1 MLQYSAVG
9 LLVDECQP
17 GAAAPDIVAVR
28 GTVAVVPVPVFVE
41 HGIPNAAELALANL
55 GRLAKE
61 VPIDALRQQLVAF
74 AGEVNAVDGQWL
86 FAALVQLLR
95 EGEQID
101 KLNSLLV
108 GYLARGLGVF
118 GQALVVG

>member
-1 MLQYSAVG
+1 MLQYGAVG
-9 LLVDECQP
+9 LFIDKRQP
-17 GAAAPDIVAVR
+17 GAATPDVVAIR
-28 GTVAVVPVPVFVE
+28 GAVTIVPVPVFVE
-41 HGIPNAAELALANL
+41 HGILNAAELALANL

-61 VPIDALRQQLVAF
+61 IFVDALRQQLVAF

-101 KLNSLLV
+101 KLDALFI
-108 GYLARGLGVF
+108 GHLARGLGVL
-118 GQALVVG
+118 GQALIVG